1 MILLFLPIGLRLTR
15 IDGDVM
21 YIYNII
27 YNNSYMGEIKCWK
40 DWFRDWKKDRF
51 QLFSDVMVKS
61 ILLFIYFYCM

>member
-1 MILLFLPIGLRLTR
+1 MC
-15 IDGDVM
+15 
-21 YIYNII
+21 
-27 YNNSYMGEIKCWK
+27 EIKSWK